1 MGVQLV
7 GVSGPVSPHSL
18 SCFVI
23 LSVFILFLIM
33 TMISALVLVSVATC
47 LVNAKP
53 TIYKVD
59 EERNIAESILTPVS
73 STVIP
78 LDDLPE
84 LQVGYGFGLVDKENI
99 PKPAY
104 LKDIKLITSANKHR
118 FIVPGG
124 VKQLTK
130 EEFEAFTNQV

>member
-1 MGVQLV
+1 M
-7 GVSGPVSPHSL
+7 
-18 SCFVI
+18 
-23 LSVFILFLIM
+23 
-33 TMISALVLVSVATC
+33 
-47 LVNAKP
+47 
-53 TIYKVD
+53 
-59 EERNIAESILTPVS
+59 
-73 STVIP
+73 IP

-130 EEFEAFTNQV
+130 EEFEAFTNQVRKLKQLSLLIYFALNFRCNYEKDNLLYHLLMVRCIHLINSKGHIN

>member
-1 MGVQLV
+1 MGVF
-7 GVSGPVSPHSL
+7 PHSL
-18 SCFVI
+18 SCTFVI
-23 LSVFILFLIM
+23 FWVFILSIIIIITAILM
-33 TMISALVLVSVATC
+33 VSVATC
-47 LVNAKP
+47 LVSAKP

>member
-1 MGVQLV
+1 M
-7 GVSGPVSPHSL
+7 
-18 SCFVI
+18 
-23 LSVFILFLIM
+23 
-33 TMISALVLVSVATC
+33 
-47 LVNAKP
+47 
-53 TIYKVD
+53 
-59 EERNIAESILTPVS
+59 
-73 STVIP
+73 IP

-130 EEFEAFTNQV
+130 EEFEAFTNQVKKLKHFSQFIYFALNFRCNSEKDNFLYYHLLMVRCIHLINSKGHIN

>member
-1 MGVQLV
+1 MG
-7 GVSGPVSPHSL
+7 VSPHSL
-18 SCFVI
+18 SCTFVI
-23 LSVFILFLIM
+23 FCVFILSLNIII
-33 TMISALVLVSVATC
+33 MISAILLVSVATC
-47 LVNAKP
+47 LVSAKP

-99 PKPAY
+99 PRPAY

>member
-1 MGVQLV
+1 
-7 GVSGPVSPHSL
+7 VSPHSL

-23 LSVFILFLIM
+23 LSVFILFLII
-33 TMISALVLVSVATC
+33 TMISALLLVSVATC
-47 LVNAKP
+47 LVSAKP

-59 EERNIAESILTPVS
+59 EEKNIAESILTPVS

>member
-1 MGVQLV
+1 MGTITTSCTTTSCTTFTMLSSLLLV
-7 GVSGPVSPHSL
+7 LALTS
-18 SCFVI
+18 
-23 LSVFILFLIM
+23 
-33 TMISALVLVSVATC
+33 SALVQAG
-47 LVNAKP
+47 P
-53 TIYKVD
+53 TQYRVD
-59 EERNIAESILTPVS
+59 PETDTAERIITPVS

>member
-1 MGVQLV
+1 MGVF
-7 GVSGPVSPHSL
+7 PHSL
-18 SCFVI
+18 SCTFVI
-23 LSVFILFLIM
+23 FWILSIDIIIMITVIL
-33 TMISALVLVSVATC
+33 LVSVATC
-47 LVNAKP
+47 LVSAKP

>member
-1 MGVQLV
+1 MGVF
-7 GVSGPVSPHSL
+7 PHSL
-18 SCFVI
+18 SCNTFVI
-23 LSVFILFLIM
+23 FCVFILSLSIIIIM
-33 TMISALVLVSVATC
+33 ITAILLVSVATC
-47 LVNAKP
+47 LVTAKP

>member
-1 MGVQLV
+1 MSLLLGYSNYMTITKQCI
-7 GVSGPVSPHSL
+7 VS
-18 SCFVI
+18 
-23 LSVFILFLIM
+23 
-33 TMISALVLVSVATC
+33 
-47 LVNAKP
+47 
-53 TIYKVD
+53 
-59 EERNIAESILTPVS
+59 
-73 STVIP
+73 VIP

-84 LQVGYGFGLVDKENI
+84 LQVGYGFGLVNKDQI
-99 PKPAY
+99 AKPAY

>member
-1 MGVQLV
+1 M
-7 GVSGPVSPHSL
+7 
-18 SCFVI
+18 
-23 LSVFILFLIM
+23 
-33 TMISALVLVSVATC
+33 
-47 LVNAKP
+47 
-53 TIYKVD
+53 
-59 EERNIAESILTPVS
+59 
-73 STVIP
+73 IP

-84 LQVGYGFGLVDKENI
+84 LQVGYGFGLVDKETV

-130 EEFEAFTNQV
+130 EEFEAFTNQVGNKQNIRIYHSLYLMFF

>member
-1 MGVQLV
+1 MIISKILIFIFSYLTEYVKIKVKVKNKDSWFLNW
-7 GVSGPVSPHSL
+7 
-18 SCFVI
+18 CFF
-23 LSVFILFLIM
+23 S
-33 TMISALVLVSVATC
+33 
-47 LVNAKP
+47 
-53 TIYKVD
+53 
-59 EERNIAESILTPVS
+59 
-73 STVIP
+73 VIP

>member
-1 MGVQLV
+1 MGVELCGPSSQLQFC
-7 GVSGPVSPHSL
+7 SSFSPIMKL
-18 SCFVI
+18 LI
-23 LSVFILFLIM
+23 LM
-33 TMISALVLVSVATC
+33 AMIC
-47 LVNAKP
+47 LVIAGP
-53 TIYKVD
+53 TVYKVD
-59 EERNIAESILTPVS
+59 KEEGTAEKVMLPVS

-84 LQVGYGFGLVDKENI
+84 LQVGYGFGLANKEKI
-99 PKPAY
+99 AKPAY
-104 LKDIKLITSANKHR
+104 LEDIKLITSKNKHR